1 VLTKGNL
8 AVKLHAKL
16 LLASAFFALAGAS
29 AQADEAPSTRD
40 QQITRQ
46 VKELIGEHPEF
57 GSMLTVQTR
66 NGIVYLG
73 GTPWTQFTL
82 SSLEPLVKQEDG
94 VTEVVVTAVYPEE

>member
-1 VLTKGNL
+1 VLTKGIV

-16 LLASAFFALAGAS
+16 LLASVFFALAGTS
-29 AQADEAPSTRD
+29 AQADVAPSASD
-40 QQITRQ
+40 QQITQQ

-66 NGIVYLG
+66 NGVVYLG

-82 SSLEPLVKQEDG
+82 SSLEPLVKQENG